1 MNKTSRPSTQ
11 ESDFWAR
18 RPCFRDPIPEIFE
31 AAELLDQAVEA
42 HLAAGGRCSTSGK
55 LLMQAD
61 MQSVW
66 DWTESVWGKE
76 KLDIHRRR
84 KVEGTPKT
92 LDKNERDPKRKPS
105 KQDERALIERDGHQC
120 RFCGIPVIRS
130 EVRIAMRK
138 HYPDELKWGG
148 SNSEQHAAFQ
158 CMWVQYDHILP
169 HSRGGRT
176 DLDNL
181 AITCSG
187 CNYGRGEYTLEE
199 VGLIDPRTRPVT
211 KTDWDGLERFLKR

>member
-1 MNKTSRPSTQ
+1 MNKTSLPSTQ
-11 ESDFWAR
+11 EPDFWAP

-31 AAELLDQAVEA
+31 AAELLNQAVDA
-42 HLAAGGRCSTSGK
+42 HLKGRSTEAGK

-61 MQSVW
+61 MSKVRAW
-66 DWTESVWGKE
+66 LESIWGKGNPE
-76 KLDIHRRR
+76 IWRIR
-84 KVEGTPKT
+84 KVESAPKT
-92 LDKNERDPKRKPS
+92 LDKNERDSKRKPN
-105 KQDERALIERDGHQC
+105 KQDERALIERDGYRC
-120 RFCGIPVIRS
+120 RFCGIPVIRA
-130 EVRIAMRK
+130 EIRIAMRK
-138 HYPDELKWGG
+138 HYPDALEWGN

-158 CMWVQYDHILP
+158 CMWLQYDHILP

-199 VGLIDPRTRPVT
+199 VGLIDPRTRSIS
-211 KTDWDGLERFLKR
+211 KTNWDGLERFLKC

>member
-1 MNKTSRPSTQ
+1 MNKTSLPSTQ
-11 ESDFWAR
+11 EPDFWAP

-31 AAELLDQAVEA
+31 AAQLLNQAVDA
-42 HLAAGGRCSTSGK
+42 HLKGRSTEAGK

-61 MQSVW
+61 MSKVRAW
-66 DWTESVWGKE
+66 LESIWGKGNLE
-76 KLDIHRRR
+76 IWRIR
-84 KVEGTPKT
+84 KVESAPKT
-92 LDKNERDPKRKPS
+92 LDKNERDSKRKPS
-105 KQDERALIERDGHQC
+105 KQDERALIERDGYQC

-130 EVRIAMRK
+130 EVRIAIRK
-138 HYPDELKWGG
+138 HYPDELNWGR

-199 VGLIDPRTRPVT
+199 VGLIDPRTRPAT

>member
-1 MNKTSRPSTQ
+1 MNKTYLQSTQ
-11 ESDFWAR
+11 EPDFWAP

-31 AAELLDQAVEA
+31 AAELLNQAVDA
-42 HLAAGGRCSTSGK
+42 HLNDRSTEAGK

-61 MQSVW
+61 MSKVRAW
-66 DWTESVWGKE
+66 LESIWGKGNPE
-76 KLDIHRRR
+76 IWRIR
-84 KVEGTPKT
+84 KVEGAPKT
-92 LDKNERDPKRKPS
+92 LDKSERDPKRKPS
-105 KQDERALIERDGHQC
+105 KQDERALIERDGYQC

-138 HYPDELKWGG
+138 HYPDELKWRS

-211 KTDWDGLERFLKR
+211 RTDWDGLERFLKR

>member
-1 MNKTSRPSTQ
+1 MNKTYLQSTQ
-11 ESDFWAR
+11 EPDFWAP

-31 AAELLDQAVEA
+31 AAELLNQAVDA
-42 HLAAGGRCSTSGK
+42 HLNDRSTEAGK

-61 MQSVW
+61 MSKVRAW
-66 DWTESVWGKE
+66 LESIWGKGNPE
-76 KLDIHRRR
+76 IWRIR
-84 KVEGTPKT
+84 KVEGAPKT
-92 LDKNERDPKRKPS
+92 LDKSERDPKRKPS
-105 KQDERALIERDGHQC
+105 KQDERALIERDGYQC

-138 HYPDELKWGG
+138 HYPDELKWGS
-148 SNSEQHAAFQ
+148 SNSGQHAAFQ

-211 KTDWDGLERFLKR
+211 KTDWNGLERFLKR

>member
-1 MNKTSRPSTQ
+1 MNKTSLPSTQ
-11 ESDFWAR
+11 EPDFWAP

-31 AAELLDQAVEA
+31 AAQLLNQAVDA
-42 HLAAGGRCSTSGK
+42 HLKGRSTEAGK

-61 MQSVW
+61 MSKVRAW
-66 DWTESVWGKE
+66 LESIWGKGNPE
-76 KLDIHRRR
+76 IWRIR
-84 KVEGTPKT
+84 KVESAPKT
-92 LDKNERDPKRKPS
+92 LDKNERDSKRKPS
-105 KQDERALIERDGHQC
+105 KQDERALIERDGYQC

-130 EVRIAMRK
+130 EVRIAIRK
-138 HYPDELKWGG
+138 HYPDELNWGR

-199 VGLIDPRTRPVT
+199 VGLIDPRTRPAT

>member
-1 MNKTSRPSTQ
+1 MNKTSLPSTQ
-11 ESDFWAR
+11 EPNFWAL

-31 AAELLDQAVEA
+31 AAELLDQAVDA
-42 HLAAGGRCSTSGK
+42 HLAGRHSNAAK
-55 LLMQAD
+55 LIFQAD

-66 DWTESVWGKE
+66 DWTESIWGKE
-76 KLDIHRRR
+76 SEEIHRRR
-84 KVEGTPKT
+84 MVEDAPKT
-92 LDKNERDPKRKPS
+92 LDKSERDPKRKPS
-105 KQDERALIERDGHQC
+105 KQDERALIERDGYQC

-130 EVRIAMRK
+130 EVRTAIRK
-138 HYPDELKWGG
+138 RYPDELKWGS

-199 VGLIDPRTRPVT
+199 VGLIDPRTRPAT